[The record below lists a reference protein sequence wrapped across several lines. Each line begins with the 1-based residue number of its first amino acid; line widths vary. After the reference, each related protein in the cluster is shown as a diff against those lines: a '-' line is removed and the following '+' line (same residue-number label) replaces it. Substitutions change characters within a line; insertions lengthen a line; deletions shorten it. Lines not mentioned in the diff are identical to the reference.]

1 MLLRLH
7 SQLVNFELP
16 FFFFFFAIFGNL
28 TLAQIPLLLGMFPSR
43 TPLREPFSSPTRPG
57 LVSAA
62 RGQGSKPRRLFSPTF
77 PHIRLCLCRGSHR
90 NRFCF
95 LIYFSLSL
103 PPGSSVEFASSDKH
117 SGIFSLPPHLCRRL
131 FPTAG
136 DINFSSFPHHLENI
150 LRFLRFKWLLD
161 YIPRPIF

>member
-1 MLLRLH
+1 MDRGAWWATAHRVTESQTGLKQLCTHTNRAQACLLQGL
-7 SQLVNFELP
+7 
-16 FFFFFFAIFGNL
+16 G
-28 TLAQIPLLLGMFPSR
+28 PLLLGMFPSR
-43 TPLREPFSSPTRPG
+43 TPLREPFSSPARPG

-150 LRFLRFKWLLD
+150 LRFLRFK
-161 YIPRPIF
+161 